1 MQTAHDLD
9 LAIRDSVQLENCKT
23 EGELNYA
30 VRNIE
35 ARHAVEG
42 ISPTA
47 KALWEQEK
55 HHHIV
60 RIYSVAAA

>member
-1 MQTAHDLD
+1 MQMPHDLD

-23 EGELNYA
+23 EGELHYA

-42 ISPTA
+42 ISA
-47 KALWEQEK
+47 KALELWEQEK
-55 HHHIV
+55 RRHIA
-60 RIYSVAAA
+60 RIYRTIAA